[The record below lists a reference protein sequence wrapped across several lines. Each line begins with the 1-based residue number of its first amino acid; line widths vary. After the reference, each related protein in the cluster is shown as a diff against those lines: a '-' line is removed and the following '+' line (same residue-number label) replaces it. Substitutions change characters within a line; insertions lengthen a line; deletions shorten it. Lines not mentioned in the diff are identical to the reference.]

1 MPRDEIDKPPLP
13 PATTA
18 ATTPPPLTIGDGALH
33 PGRYNMAVV
42 RKAIREGY
50 PITDAIRQLVI
61 NQMALVVGR
70 SDSEKNRIAA
80 SKVIVTADDQNKKR
94 AELALRAEV
103 FETDVDNGTNR
114 STVNVNI
121 TLEASKQQ
129 AELAALA
136 AEIRSGRVVEGLFT
150 TREAI
155 DRGANG
161 EAIDPST
168 QGSDG
173 DH

>member
-1 MPRDEIDKPPLP
+1 MGKQAAKQVAKRGRGRPPKAKPPAKP
-13 PATTA
+13 KSITKA
-18 ATTPPPLTIGDGALH
+18 APHIEELLSRDSLGKGNIKLLE
-33 PGRYNMAVV
+33 RAVEWPISPELREKILRRMGKLVESKNEKIAVAASRVVVAADNVNV
-42 RKAIREGY
+42 RREGN
-50 PITDAIRQLVI
+50 AIH
-61 NQMALVVGR
+61 A
-70 SDSEKNRIAA
+70 EK
-80 SKVIVTADDQNKKR
+80 
-94 AELALRAEV
+94 L
-103 FETDVDNGTNR
+103 GT
-114 STVNVNI
+114 SVNVNI

-155 DRGANG
+155 DCGANG